1 MLLTSTFMLI
11 MYNNSAA
18 LTRIDNIISSVN
30 IAPKRGMPLDY
41 IIILIL
47 YYNIEIL

>member
-1 MLLTSTFMLI
+1 MLLPSTFILI

-18 LTRIDNIISSVN
+18 LHCTPNITSSVN

-41 IIILIL
+41 KEML
-47 YYNIEIL
+47 